1 MFVAIFRKFLVLFF
15 CCATVAFGQSSDNVV
30 TIELGQTNFPIERP
44 FTISVI
50 IANSETRTTVQFPD
64 IAGFTKR
71 GISTSVT
78 PVEVG
83 GKTLTNQVIT
93 QSYQAR
99 SPGRFQLQPF
109 AITVNDET
117 VRSAGAILLVQS
129 SATVPPMGNA
139 TGNIVGITPS
149 GAAFLSLRPSR
160 ASIYA
165 GEGVS
170 LTLSFF
176 VADNYPY
183 ELMFQALDKQLQG
196 ITKKIRPANSW
207 EENQPINELKPV
219 PVVIKG
225 KKFREYRLVQS
236 IFFPLSNQSLRLP
249 AVSLQVGRRP
259 VIGPPPSQPEIVTFT
274 SKSIVVAVKSLPAH
288 PMRGRVP
295 VGTFQLEE
303 GMERQH
309 ILAGKSVRYTF
320 SVSGEGNVATLPAPV
335 LLNEPAEADIFPPEE
350 KHTLSHN
357 GAKITGRKTFTYFI
371 VPHQNGSIPLANRF
385 QWIYFDPQTNRYDT
399 LRPRVVLQVGDNKL
413 PESTKAFMPVSASVV
428 VGEGLP
434 ETAMGTSLYTGL
446 EAMDSTRQPISV
458 PVLIRAVANVLIMLM
473 LVGMIF
479 VFFRK

>member
-15 CCATVAFGQSSDNVV
+15 CCIAEAFGQDSDNVAA
-30 TIELGQTNFPIERP
+30 IELGQTNFPIERP
-44 FTISVI
+44 FTISI
-50 IANSETRTTVQFPD
+50 IIPNSETRTTVQFPD

-78 PVEVG
+78 PVEIG

-109 AITVNDET
+109 AVTINDET
-117 VRSAGAILLVQS
+117 VRSAGAILIVQP
-129 SATVPPMGNA
+129 SATVVPLANA
-139 TGNIVGITPS
+139 TGNIAGITPN

-160 ASIYA
+160 VSIYA

-183 ELMFQALDKQLQG
+183 ELMFQALDKQLQV

-219 PVVIKG
+219 PVVISG
-225 KKFREYRLVQS
+225 KKFREYRLFQS

-259 VIGPPPSQPEIVTFT
+259 VIGPPPSQPETVEFT
-274 SKSIVVAVKSLPAH
+274 SKPIVVVVKPLPAH
-288 PMRGRVP
+288 PLRGRVP

-303 GMERQH
+303 GMERQYV
-309 ILAGKSVRYTF
+309 LAGKSVRYTF
-320 SVSGEGNVATLPAPV
+320 SVSGEGNVATLPAPI
-335 LLNEPAEADIFPPEE
+335 LLNDPAETDIFPPEE
-350 KHTLSHN
+350 KHTLSHS
-357 GAKITGRKTFTYFI
+357 GHKITGRKTFTYFI

-385 QWIYFDPQTNRYDT
+385 QWIYFDPQTTRYDT
-399 LRPRVVLQVGDNKL
+399 LRPRVVLQVGDNTL
-413 PESTKAFMPVSASVV
+413 PESAKTFMPVSVSGAT
-428 VGEGLP
+428 GEGLP
-434 ETAMGTSLYTGL
+434 ETTIGSSLYGGL
-446 EAMDSTRQPISV
+446 EAMDSTSQPISV

-473 LVGMIF
+473 LVGMVF